1 VFDQY
6 EILRSRSTA
15 AEFHQRRVVE
25 PARPEI
31 WLHEVT
37 RPALVIGS
45 TQSEDVVDNQAC
57 RRGGVDVVRR
67 RSGGGAVLLVPG
79 EVTWIDVILPAG
91 APGWSSDVHA
101 PMVWLGRLLGEA
113 VEAGLSGSEPPS
125 RLDVQAPDVRIQ
137 DVQVHEG
144 KMLTT
149 TWSSLVCFDGV
160 GSGEVLLDGEKL
172 IGISQRRTRFAAR
185 LQCCWYSDYEP
196 SALTSLLD
204 AGVRPPVAELL
215 PVATIARSVATAI
228 PEALLDRLN
237 DLR

>member
-6 EILRSRSTA
+6 KIVRSRSTA
-15 AEFHQRRVVE
+15 KDFHQRRVVE
-25 PARPEI
+25 PVQPEV

-45 TQSEDVVDNQAC
+45 TQSEDVVDDHAC

-113 VEAGLSGSEPPS
+113 VDAGLSGHEPPS
-125 RLDVQAPDVRIQ
+125 RL

-149 TWSSLVCFDGV
+149 PWSSLVCFDGV

-172 IGISQRRTRFAAR
+172 VGISQRRTRFAAR
-185 LQCCWYSDYEP
+185 LQCCWYSHHDP
-196 SALTSLLD
+196 AALTSLLD

-228 PEALLDRLN
+228 PEELCGRLN
-237 DLR
+237 RLR

>member
-1 VFDQY
+1 MARLPFACVLSLVFDQY
-6 EILRSRSTA
+6 EIVRSRSTA
-15 AEFHQRRVVE
+15 ADFHQRRVVE
-25 PARPEI
+25 PVRPEV

-45 TQSEDVVDNQAC
+45 TQSEDVVDDRAC

-91 APGWSSDVHA
+91 APGWSSDLHE

-113 VEAGLSGSEPPS
+113 VVAGLSVLAS
-125 RLDVQAPDVRIQ
+125 

-160 GSGEVLLDGEKL
+160 GSGEVLLGGEKL

-185 LQCCWYSDYEP
+185 LQCCWYSDYDP

-215 PVATIARSVATAI
+215 PVATIARSVAAAL

-237 DLR
+237 HLR